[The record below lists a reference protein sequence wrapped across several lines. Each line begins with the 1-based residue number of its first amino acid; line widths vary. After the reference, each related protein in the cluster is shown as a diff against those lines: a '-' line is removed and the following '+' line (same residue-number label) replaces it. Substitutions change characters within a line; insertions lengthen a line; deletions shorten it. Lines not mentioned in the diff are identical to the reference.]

1 VSAGGY
7 TLARV
12 AKEMPKE
19 LKEIVLSGRER
30 AMVAGF
36 RFYGSHSYKTL
47 SDEQRRSTSASVEG
61 GRNATPPLRQ
71 IKTPSRSRDSF
82 IRTEAL
88 LLLLTFSMSFLAL
101 FPGIL
106 RMLLGGSR
114 MFFALRVVILS
125 VLLGR
130 GAMGLGGILVMFRR
144 LIVGVFR
151 HGIPPVSVG
160 VT

>member
-1 VSAGGY
+1 
-7 TLARV
+7 
-12 AKEMPKE
+12 
-19 LKEIVLSGRER
+19 
-30 AMVAGF
+30 
-36 RFYGSHSYKTL
+36 
-47 SDEQRRSTSASVEG
+47 
-61 GRNATPPLRQ
+61 
-71 IKTPSRSRDSF
+71 
-82 IRTEAL
+82 
-88 LLLLTFSMSFLAL
+88 MSFLAL

-160 VT
+160 VI